1 MAAPV
6 VRNGNVVVNSIDFA
20 LSAVATLAL
29 LQINL
34 TGLKK
39 IGTVAE
45 RAFDAFLR
53 IAHFDTSVQDSNAQY
68 AASFI
73 PQWFRNQFAGSRP
86 YDAAQEVV
94 VNGKRVEVYT
104 EGNKHHQLIIS
115 GLVMCATTT
124 LIFGAKIYF
133 WRPTS
138 EILNF
143 TIGKISPV
151 QVMDRLALAVV
162 KPIFDRI
169 GLARFSRV

>member
-124 LIFGAKIYF
+124 LILQLIDEGKLTLRTPVAA
-133 WRPTS
+133 
-138 EILNF
+138 ILPAFAETGKGTVTIEDF
-143 TIGKISPV
+143 TG
-151 QVMDRLALAVV
+151 
-162 KPIFDRI
+162 
-169 GLARFSRV
+169 